1 MGTGTKALL
10 IGAALLP
17 VMIVAVA
24 FASWNALTALGPS
37 FEIPSGPAID
47 PPPSYLGAPASSRPI
62 DAARVPQHPY
72 MAPNGRSSIHSDA
85 YMSDTNEWSGPLG
98 RDPETR
104 STFQVGECA
113 TVTFD
118 SEGRIVTLCVRPVGR
133 FVAMIES
140 DSLDR
145 VATFDL
151 PDRAGGL
158 GALLAGDA
166 LTDFTGGGYFY
177 LDHRDRAVV
186 PTTTRHVYVI
196 AQTEE
201 PGFELERDIDLTA
214 VISED
219 DGITSVLPDWDGRL
233 WFVTAD
239 GTVGTV
245 PRGGARA
252 GGAIGLGEDIEN
264 SFAVDEAGGVFVVSD
279 EAMYRFDAGPGG
291 APEVSWR
298 RPYPNS
304 GEQKPGQSDDG
315 SGTTPTLL
323 GRRWVGIA
331 DNAKRL
337 GVVVYDRRREPAGRR
352 IVCRRPV
359 FEPGRGATENSLIAA
374 GRSFLVEN
382 NYGYAGPAS
391 TLLAGT
397 TEPGFARVDVDHD
410 GRGCEL
416 VWESD
421 VRAPSVVPKLSLAT
435 GLVYTYTKPAG
446 ATSAPWYLTALDFR
460 TGRTA
465 FEVQAGRG
473 YNHNNHYAPVTL
485 GPDGGAYV
493 GALAGLIRVAD
504 GG

>member
-1 MGTGTKALL
+1 
-10 IGAALLP
+10 
-17 VMIVAVA
+17 
-24 FASWNALTALGPS
+24 
-37 FEIPSGPAID
+37 
-47 PPPSYLGAPASSRPI
+47 
-62 DAARVPQHPY
+62 
-72 MAPNGRSSIHSDA
+72 MAPNGRSSIHADA
-85 YMSDTNEWSGPLG
+85 YMSDTNTWAAPLG
-98 RDPETR
+98 REPQTS

-118 SEGRIVTLCVRPVGR
+118 SQGRIVTLCVRPVGR
-133 FVAMIES
+133 FLAMIEP

-151 PDRAGGL
+151 PDREGGL
-158 GALLAGDA
+158 PAALSGNA
-166 LTDFTGGGYFY
+166 LTDFSGGGYFY

-196 AQTEE
+196 AQTEG
-201 PGFELERDIDLTA
+201 PGFELERDIDLSGA
-214 VISED
+214 ISED
-219 DGITSVLPDWDGRL
+219 DAITSVLPDWEGRQ
-233 WFVTAD
+233 WFVTTD

-245 PRGGARA
+245 PRGGTGAA
-252 GGAIGLGEDIEN
+252 GAMGLGEDIEN
-264 SFAVDEAGGVFVVSD
+264 SFAVDETGGVFVVSD
-279 EAMYRFDAGPGG
+279 RAMYRFDAGARG
-291 APEVSWR
+291 APKVTWR

-304 GEQKPGQSDDG
+304 GEQKPGQGDDA

-323 GRRWVGIA
+323 GHRWVGIA
-331 DNAKRL
+331 DNAEQL
-337 GVVVYDRRREPAGRR
+337 GIVVYDRRRSPDGRR
-352 IVCRRPV
+352 TVCRQPV

-382 NYGYAGPAS
+382 NYGYTGPLS

-397 TEPGFARVDVDHD
+397 TEPGFARVDVDRD
-410 GRGCEL
+410 GRGCGL

-421 VRAPSVVPKLSLAT
+421 VRAPSVVPKLSLGT

-460 TGRTA
+460 TGRTE

-473 YNHNNHYAPVTL
+473 YNHNNHYAPITL
-485 GPDGGAYV
+485 GPDGVAYV
-493 GALAGLIRVAD
+493 GAVAGLIRIAD